1 MLSAGQ
7 VLCDRYQLQKQLG
20 HNAGRQTWL
29 AMDTQASPPT
39 AVVVKLLAFNPQM
52 QWDELKLFQ
61 REAQVLKNLNHLRIP
76 KYLDYFSVDDV
87 EADLEAS
94 SIDKENSD
102 KSNVSGLPWFALVQE
117 YIPGS
122 SLKQL
127 LEQGKRFKENQVR
140 HFAEDLLKILIDLHE
155 LSPPVLHRDIKPSN
169 LILGENNQIYLVDF
183 GAVQDKAKAEGVTFT
198 VVGTSGYAPPEQL
211 WGKAVPASDLY
222 ALGATLIHLLTGIPP
237 SQLPQQRMQIKFRDK
252 VKINPNFANWIEQL
266 IQPAP
271 EKRLST
277 ARQAFSAL
285 QSSLIPHHNQIPAQ
299 GSRRYV
305 DDNDSGYGCGCLA
318 LLGLIGIG
326 FMFLLVSPLIMS
338 PSSRAK
344 QFEAKQ
350 YIGSMNRAQQVYFL
364 EKGNFTQNIGEL
376 GLGIS
381 TETENY
387 TYSSDATLL
396 SAIHYSV
403 SHESDLKS
411 YVGGVFLGS
420 VEEIGGLTTIAIL
433 CETKSKGTNRPPA
446 PIVEDGRLQCAPG
459 TENLNGGNQEQE
471 VFFGED
477 GKLVYISAN
486 YAKAGKYNQ
495 ALDTVETI
503 TEERVKAK
511 ALPIIATELADAGEY
526 TQALRVTRH
535 ITDDSIRRKTIQAI
549 ALNLTDA
556 GESEQA
562 LRVTRHIT
570 DDSIR
575 RKTIQAIAL
584 KLTDA
589 GESEQALKVTRHIT
603 DDSIKSKT
611 IQAIAPYLTTSAEYE
626 QAIQVAKTLTDYEL
640 KAKAL
645 DAIVRRLVATGN
657 PERAVQIAQTIQ
669 SYYGGKDKA
678 MEALERYKNYR

>member
-7 VLCDRYQLQKQLG
+7 VLCDRYQLQQQLG

-61 REAQVLKNLNHLRIP
+61 REAQVLKNLNHPRIP

-87 EADLEAS
+87 EADLGEYAA
-94 SIDKENSD
+94 DNND
-102 KSNVSGLPWFALVQE
+102 KSKVNGLPWFALVQE
-117 YIPGS
+117 YIPGN

-169 LILGENNQIYLVDF
+169 LILGKNNQIYLVDF

-237 SQLPQQRMQIKFRDK
+237 AELPQQRMRIKFRDK
-252 VKINPNFANWIEQL
+252 VKIEPSFANWIDQL

-299 GSRRYV
+299 HSRRYV
-305 DDNDSGYGCGCLA
+305 DDRYFDNDSGYGCGCLA
-318 LLGLIGIG
+318 WLGLMGIG
-326 FMFLLVSPLIMS
+326 FIILLI
-338 PSSRAK
+338 PSLFNSADKAK
-344 QFEAKQ
+344 QSEAKQ
-350 YIGSMNRAQQVYFL
+350 YIGSMNRAQQAYFL
-364 EKGNFTQNIGEL
+364 EEGNFTDNFSKL

-381 TETENY
+381 TETTNY
-387 TYSSDATLL
+387 TYSTYATLL
-396 SAIHYSV
+396 SSINYGV
-403 SHESDLKS
+403 SRQSDLKS
-411 YVGGVFLGS
+411 YVGGVFWGDA
-420 VEEIGGLTTIAIL
+420 EETGELTTFAIL
-433 CETKSKGTNRPPA
+433 CETKDKGTNRPPA
-446 PIVEDGRLQCAPG
+446 PIVEDGMLQCAPG
-459 TENLNGGNQEQE
+459 TKSVDRENDRGIFL
-471 VFFGED
+471 GED
-477 GKLVYISAN
+477 WKLVDVSAN
-486 YAKAGKYNQ
+486 YAKAG
-495 ALDTVETI
+495 
-503 TEERVKAK
+503 
-511 ALPIIATELADAGEY
+511 EY
-526 TQALRVTRH
+526 TQALDTAET
-535 ITDDSIRRKTIQAI
+535 ITNDLIQVKALEVITTELMVAGKFKQALTIVEKIQAI
-549 ALNLTDA
+549 ALKLTDA

-570 DDSIR
+570 DDSI
-575 RKTIQAIAL
+575 
-584 KLTDA
+584 
-589 GESEQALKVTRHIT
+589 
-603 DDSIKSKT
+603 KSKT
-611 IQAIAPYLTTSAEYE
+611 IQAIAHHLTTSAEYE
-626 QAIQVAKTLTDYEL
+626 QAIQVTKTLTDYEL

-645 DAIVRRLVATGN
+645 DAIVRRLVATGEH
-657 PERAVQIAQTIQ
+657 ERAVQIAETIQ
-669 SYYGGKDKA
+669 SYYGGKEKA
-678 MEALERYKNYR
+678 MAAIARYQNSP

>member
-7 VLCDRYQLQKQLG
+7 VLRDRYQLQEQLG

-61 REAQVLKNLNHLRIP
+61 REAQVLKNLNHPRIP

-87 EADLEAS
+87 EAGLEAS
-94 SIDKENSD
+94 SIDNENSD
-102 KSNVSGLPWFALVQE
+102 KSSVTGLPWFALVQE
-117 YIPGS
+117 YIPGN

-127 LEQGKRFKENQVR
+127 LEQGKRFNENQVR

-169 LILGENNQIYLVDF
+169 LILGKNNQIYLVDF

-222 ALGATLIHLLTGIPP
+222 ALGATLVHLLTGIPP
-237 SQLPQQRMQIKFRDK
+237 SQLPQQRMRIKFRDK
-252 VKINPNFANWIEQL
+252 VKIEPNFAHWIEQL

-277 ARQAFSAL
+277 ARQAFSSL
-285 QSSLIPHHNQIPAQ
+285 QSSLIPHHNQISAR
-299 GSRRYV
+299 GSRRYL
-305 DDNDSGYGCGCLA
+305 DDRYFDNDSGYGCGCLA
-318 LLGLIGIG
+318 LLGIIGIIGIG
-326 FMFLLVSPLIMS
+326 FSFFRFIVPWIGI
-338 PSSRAK
+338 SSRAD
-344 QFEAKQ
+344 QYEAKH
-350 YIGSMNRAQQVYFL
+350 YIGSMNRAQQAYLL
-364 EKGNFTQNIGEL
+364 EEGNFTDNIGEL

-381 TETENY
+381 TETTNY
-387 TYSSDATLL
+387 TYSSHASLL
-396 SAIHYSV
+396 SAINYSV
-403 SHESDLKS
+403 SRQSDLKS

-420 VEEIGGLTTIAIL
+420 VEATGELTTLAIL
-433 CETKSKGTNRPPA
+433 CETKDKGTNRPPA
-446 PIVEDGRLQCAPG
+446 PIVEDGMLQCAPG
-459 TENLNGGNQEQE
+459 TESVDGENDRGIFL
-471 VFFGED
+471 GED
-477 GKLVYISAN
+477 WKLVDVSAN
-486 YAKAGKYNQ
+486 YAKVGKYNQ
-495 ALDTVETI
+495 AIDTAETI
-503 TEERVKAK
+503 TNDLIQVKALGMITTELMVVGK
-511 ALPIIATELADAGEY
+511 FKQALPIIE
-526 TQALRVTRH
+526 
-535 ITDDSIRRKTIQAI
+535 KIQAI

-570 DDSIR
+570 DDSIKS
-575 RKTIQAIAL
+575 KTIHAIAL
-584 KLTDA
+584 NLTDA
-589 GESEQALKVTRHIT
+589 GESEQALRVTRHIT

-626 QAIQVAKTLTDYEL
+626 QGIQVAKTITDYEQ

-657 PERAVQIAQTIQ
+657 HERAVQIAQTIQ
-669 SYYGGKDKA
+669 SYYGGKDQA
-678 MEALERYKNYR
+678 MAALERYKN

>member
-7 VLCDRYQLQKQLG
+7 VLCDRYQLQKELG
-20 HNAGRQTWL
+20 NNAGRQTWL

-87 EADLEAS
+87 EAGLEDS
-94 SIDKENSD
+94 SIDNKNSD

-127 LEQGKRFKENQVR
+127 LEQGKQFKENQVR
-140 HFAEDLLKILIDLHE
+140 HFSEDLLNILIDLHE
-155 LSPPVLHRDIKPSN
+155 LSPPILHRDIKPSN
-169 LILGENNQIYLVDF
+169 LILGKNNQIYLVDF

-237 SQLPQQRMQIKFRDK
+237 SQLPQQRMRIKFRDK
-252 VKINPNFANWIEQL
+252 VKIEPSFANWIEQL
-266 IQPAP
+266 IQPAL
-271 EKRLST
+271 ERRLST

-305 DDNDSGYGCGCLA
+305 DDSDSGYGCGCWA

-326 FMFLLVSPLIMS
+326 FILLLIPSFL
-338 PSSRAK
+338 SSAGKARES
-344 QFEAKQ
+344 EAKQ
-350 YIGSMNRAQQVYFL
+350 YIGSMNRAQQAYFL
-364 EKGNFTQNIGEL
+364 EESKFTDTIAEL

-387 TYSSDATLL
+387 TYSMHTTSL
-396 SAIHYSV
+396 SVINYAI
-403 SHESDLKS
+403 SHKS
-411 YVGGVFLGS
+411 KMKGYVGAVFLGDA
-420 VEEIGGLTTIAIL
+420 VATGEMTTFAIL
-433 CETKSKGTNRPPA
+433 CEAESPGTHRPPA
-446 PIVEDGRLQCAPG
+446 PIVEDGVIQCAPE
-459 TENLNGGNQEQE
+459 TVNLY
-471 VFFGED
+471 GED
-477 GKLVYISAN
+477 EKGIFLGEDWKLVYRSAN

-495 ALDTVETI
+495 AIDTAETI
-503 TEERVKAK
+503 TERWVKVKALEGIATELVTVGK
-511 ALPIIATELADAGEY
+511 SKQALPIIE
-526 TQALRVTRH
+526 
-535 ITDDSIRRKTIQAI
+535 KIQAI

-556 GESEQA
+556 GEYTQA
-562 LRVTRHIT
+562 LRVTHSIPH
-570 DDSIR
+570 DSI
-575 RKTIQAIAL
+575 Q
-584 KLTDA
+584 
-589 GESEQALKVTRHIT
+589 
-603 DDSIKSKT
+603 SKT

-626 QAIQVAKTLTDYEL
+626 QGIQVAKMITDYEP

-657 PERAVQIAQTIQ
+657 PERAVQIAETIQ
-669 SYYGGKDKA
+669 SYYGGKA
-678 MEALERYKNYR
+678 QALATIERYKN

>member
-1 MLSAGQ
+1 MLSAGK

-87 EADLEAS
+87 EAGLEDS
-94 SIDKENSD
+94 SIDNKNSD
-102 KSNVSGLPWFALVQE
+102 QSNVNGLPWFALVQE

-127 LEQGKRFKENQVR
+127 LDQGKRFKENQVR
-140 HFAEDLLKILIDLHE
+140 HFAEDLLNILIYLHE

-169 LILGENNQIYLVDF
+169 LILGKNNQIYLVDF

-237 SQLPQQRMQIKFRDK
+237 SQLPQQRMQIKFQDK
-252 VKINPNFANWIEQL
+252 VKVEPNFANWIDQL

-299 GSRRYV
+299 HSRRYV
-305 DDNDSGYGCGCLA
+305 DDRYFDNDSGYGCGCLA

-326 FMFLLVSPLIMS
+326 FIFLLT
-338 PSSRAK
+338 PSFLSSADK
-344 QFEAKQ
+344 AMQSEAKQ
-350 YIGSMNRAQQVYFL
+350 YIGSMNRAQQAYFL
-364 EKGNFTQNIGEL
+364 EKANFTNEFDEL
-376 GLGIS
+376 GLGVKS
-381 TETENY
+381 ETTNY
-387 TYSSDATLL
+387 TYSTYATLL
-396 SAIHYSV
+396 SSINYSV
-403 SHESDLKS
+403 SRQSDLKS
-411 YVGGVFLGS
+411 YVGGVFFGR
-420 VEEIGGLTTIAIL
+420 VEATGELTTLAIL
-433 CETKSKGTNRPPA
+433 CETKDKGTNRPPA
-446 PIVEDGRLQCAPG
+446 PIVENGMLQCAPG
-459 TENLNGGNQEQE
+459 TENLDGENDRGI
-471 VFFGED
+471 FLGED
-477 GKLVYISAN
+477 WKLVDVSAN
-486 YAKAGKYNQ
+486 YAKAGEYTQ
-495 ALDTVETI
+495 ALDTAETI
-503 TEERVKAK
+503 TNDLIQVKA
-511 ALPIIATELADAGEY
+511 LDLITTELMVVGKSKQALTIIERIQAIALQLTDAGEY

-535 ITDDSIRRKTIQAI
+535 ITDDSIQSKTIQAI
-549 ALNLTDA
+549 TSYLTTSA
-556 GESEQA
+556 EYKQA
-562 LRVTRHIT
+562 LRVIRSIT
-570 DDSIR
+570 D
-575 RKTIQAIAL
+575 
-584 KLTDA
+584 
-589 GESEQALKVTRHIT
+589 E
-603 DDSIKSKT
+603 SIKSKT

-626 QAIQVAKTLTDYEL
+626 QGIQVAKTITDYEL

-678 MEALERYKNYR
+678 MAALERYKNYR

>member
-1 MLSAGQ
+1 MLSSGQ
-7 VLCDRYQLQKQLG
+7 VLRDRYQLQKPLG

-29 AMDTQASPPT
+29 AMDTQASPPKT
-39 AVVVKLLAFNPQM
+39 VVVKFLMFNPQM
-52 QWDELKLFQ
+52 QWDELKLFK
-61 REAQVLKNLNHLRIP
+61 REAQVLKNLNHPRIP

-87 EADLEAS
+87 EAGLEAS
-94 SIDKENSD
+94 SIDNKNSD
-102 KSNVSGLPWFALVQE
+102 QSKVNGLPWFALVQE

-127 LEQGKRFKENQVR
+127 LEQGKQFKENQVR

-169 LILGENNQIYLVDF
+169 LILGKNNQIYLVDF

-237 SQLPQQRMQIKFRDK
+237 SQLPQQRMRIKFRDK
-252 VKINPNFANWIEQL
+252 VKINQNFANWIEQL

-271 EKRLST
+271 ERRLST

-299 GSRRYV
+299 GSRRYL
-305 DDNDSGYGCGCLA
+305 DDNDSGYDCGFLA
-318 LLGLIGIG
+318 LLGLIEIG
-326 FMFLLVSPLIMS
+326 FILLVI
-338 PSSRAK
+338 PSFLSSADKAK
-344 QFEAKQ
+344 QSEAKQ
-350 YIGSMNRAQQVYFL
+350 YIGSMNRAQQAYFL
-364 EKGNFTQNIGEL
+364 GKSNFTNNIGEL

-381 TETENY
+381 TETKNY
-387 TYSSDATLL
+387 TYSSHATLL
-396 SAIHYSV
+396 SSINYGV
-403 SHESDLKS
+403 SRQSDLKS
-411 YVGGVFLGS
+411 YVGGVFLGDA
-420 VEEIGGLTTIAIL
+420 EETGELTTFAIL
-433 CETKSKGTNRPPA
+433 CETKDKGTNRPPA
-446 PIVEDGRLQCAPG
+446 PILEDGMLQCAPG
-459 TENLNGGNQEQE
+459 TKSVDGGNQEI
-471 VFFGED
+471 FIGED
-477 GKLVYISAN
+477 WKLADVSAN

-495 ALDTVETI
+495 ALDTVEMI
-503 TEERVKAK
+503 TESWVQAK
-511 ALPIIATELADAGEY
+511 ALEVIATELAAAGKSK
-526 TQALRVTRH
+526 QALTIIER
-535 ITDDSIRRKTIQAI
+535 IQAI
-549 ALNLTDA
+549 ALKLTDA
-556 GESEQA
+556 SESEQA

-570 DDSIR
+570 DESI
-575 RKTIQAIAL
+575 Q
-584 KLTDA
+584 
-589 GESEQALKVTRHIT
+589 
-603 DDSIKSKT
+603 SKT

-678 MEALERYKNYR
+678 MAALERYKNYR

>member
-7 VLCDRYQLQKQLG
+7 VLRDRYQLEKPLG

-29 AMDTQASPPT
+29 AMDTQTSPPT

-61 REAQVLKNLNHLRIP
+61 REAQVLKNLNHPRIP

-87 EADLEAS
+87 EACLEAS

-102 KSNVSGLPWFALVQE
+102 KYKVNGLPWFALVQE
-117 YIPGS
+117 YIPGN

-127 LEQGKRFKENQVR
+127 LEQGKRFNENQVR

-169 LILGENNQIYLVDF
+169 LILGKNNQIYLVDF

-222 ALGATLIHLLTGIPP
+222 ALGATLVHLLTGIPP
-237 SQLPQQRMQIKFRDK
+237 SQLPQQRMRIKFRDK
-252 VKINPNFANWIEQL
+252 VKVEPNFANWIEQL

-285 QSSLIPHHNQIPAQ
+285 QSSLIPQHNQIPAQ
-299 GSRRYV
+299 GSRRYL
-305 DDNDSGYGCGCLA
+305 DDSDNGYGCGCLA

-326 FMFLLVSPLIMS
+326 FILLLI
-338 PSSRAK
+338 PSLLGSADKAK
-344 QFEAKQ
+344 QSEAKQ
-350 YIGSMNRAQQVYFL
+350 YISSMNRAQQAYFL
-364 EKGNFTQNIGEL
+364 EKGHFTDNIPEL
-376 GLGIS
+376 GLGIG
-381 TETENY
+381 TETDYY
-387 TYSSDATLL
+387 TYSSYATLL
-396 SAIHYSV
+396 SSINYSV
-403 SHESDLKS
+403 SRESDLKS

-420 VEEIGGLTTIAIL
+420 VEATGELTTLAIL
-433 CETKSKGTNRPPA
+433 CETKDKGTNRPPA
-446 PIVEDGRLQCAPG
+446 PIVEEGMLQCAPG
-459 TENLNGGNQEQE
+459 TESLYEENERGIFL
-471 VFFGED
+471 GED
-477 GKLVYISAN
+477 WELVDISAN
-486 YAKAGKYNQ
+486 YAKAGEYNQ
-495 ALDTVETI
+495 AIDTAETI
-503 TEERVKAK
+503 TNDLIKVKA
-511 ALPIIATELADAGEY
+511 LGMITTELMVVGKSK
-526 TQALRVTRH
+526 QAL
-535 ITDDSIRRKTIQAI
+535 SIIEKIQAI

-556 GESEQA
+556 GEYTQA
-562 LRVTRHIT
+562 LSVTSSIPHE
-570 DDSIR
+570 SIR
-575 RKTIQAIAL
+575 RKTIQAIASY
-584 KLTDA
+584 LTTFA
-589 GESEQALKVTRHIT
+589 EYKQALRVIRSIT
-603 DDSIKSKT
+603 DESIRSKT
-611 IQAIAPYLTTSAEYE
+611 IQAIAPYLTRSAEHE
-626 QAIQVAKTLTDYEL
+626 QGIQVAKTITDYEP

-678 MEALERYKNYR
+678 MAALERYKN